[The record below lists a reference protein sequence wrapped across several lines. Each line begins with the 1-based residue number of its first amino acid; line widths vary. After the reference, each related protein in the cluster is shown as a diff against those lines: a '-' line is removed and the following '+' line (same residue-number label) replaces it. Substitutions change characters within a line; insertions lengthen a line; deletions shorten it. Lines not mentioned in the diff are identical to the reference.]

1 MSRYLD
7 LVLNRKP
14 LLTLEHD
21 IMEAVSQ
28 EDELHIDVPEVLER
42 KILEIIAVHSKGGR
56 EITAAA
62 PTLYC

>member
-1 MSRYLD
+1 
-7 LVLNRKP
+7 
-14 LLTLEHD
+14 
-21 IMEAVSQ
+21 MEAVSQ

-42 KILEIIAVHSKGGR
+42 KTLEIIAVRSKGGR